1 MKKNCFFLTIILIC
15 CLSLVSINSFAAEMA
30 WETLDDSEIS
40 ITREADTI
48 TVKGNLEE
56 KGDSDTVYLISDSR
70 RFMIE
75 FEYPPANTDFWV
87 EIFWGNGTTTNKKY
101 QLSKTKYITPAFLGE
116 MYLKIYSKKG
126 SGEWGFKYVEK
137 EKRLIDFTW
146 TITIGNKSRNVTA
159 TKVEV
164 KVPVIR
170 TFEKY
175 QDVLES
181 STNLEYKKIATDNL
195 GNDYYIFELLSLGPK
210 SSVDIVMHYK
220 ILLKADYSIPEKCE
234 GETISDFLKP
244 EPLIESN
251 DPYIIN
257 LAKEI
262 TKDDITDCEKAE
274 SIYHYVLK
282 NFVYGS
288 QSPMD
293 GALKALKR
301 GKGDCNEFTDSIIAL
316 SRASGISARKGNGFV
331 FFGKDDIRSHA
342 FSEMFLPGIGWSVVD
357 ATMCCLIK
365 RPPFYIYSYI
375 GENPSFLV
383 KPDIEDHYYY
393 YWWETG
399 KGPEMWLEDKFEAKE
414 LE

>member
-1 MKKNCFFLTIILIC
+1 MKKNRFFLLIIGIC
-15 CLSLVSINSFAAEMA
+15 CLSLISINSFAAERA
-30 WETLDDSEIS
+30 WEKLNDSEIS
-40 ITREADTI
+40 ISREANTV
-48 TVKGNLEE
+48 TVKGNLKE
-56 KGDSDTVYLISDSR
+56 KSDSDTVYLLSDSKK
-70 RFMIE
+70 FMIE
-75 FEYPPANTDFWV
+75 FEYPPAGTDFWV
-87 EIFWGNGTTTNKKY
+87 EIFWGNGNTTNRKY
-101 QLSKTKYITPAFLGE
+101 QISKTKFITPDFVGG

-126 SGEWGFKYVEK
+126 SGEWGFKYIEK

-164 KVPVIR
+164 RVPTIR

-175 QDVLES
+175 QEVLET
-181 STNLEYKKIATDNL
+181 STNLKYKKIATDNL
-195 GNDYYIFELLSLGPK
+195 GNDYYIFEVSNLGPN
-210 SSVDIVMHYK
+210 SSVDIVMNYK
-220 ILLKADYSIPEKCE
+220 ILLKSNYLIPEECE

-251 DPYIIN
+251 DPFIIN
-257 LAKEI
+257 LATEI
-262 TKDDITDCEKAE
+262 TKDDITDCEKAN

-282 NFVYGS
+282 NLVYGL

-293 GALKALKR
+293 GALKALKS

-316 SRASGISARKGNGFV
+316 SRASGIPARKGNGFIY
-331 FFGKDDIRSHA
+331 FNEDHLESHA

-357 ATMCCLIK
+357 ATMYCLIK
-365 RPPFYIYSYI
+365 RPPFYIYSYV